1 MGGGIVHAKARTTAA
16 KSPARAQLIERMKEI
31 AAAVEKERD
40 DATRQVEL
48 GSPAAAV
55 RVSRQ
60 ETDVCQQPQRS
71 VFGSEA
77 CTAVV
82 DSLVAPLGRLV

>member
-1 MGGGIVHAKARTTAA
+1 MHAKARTTAA

-55 RVSRQ
+55 RDSRP

-71 VFGSEA
+71 VLCSEA
-77 CTAVV
+77 CAPVV
-82 DSLVAPLGRLV
+82 YSPVPPLGRLM

>member
-1 MGGGIVHAKARTTAA
+1 MHAKARKTAA

-31 AAAVEKERD
+31 AAAVEKERV

-60 ETDVCQQPQRS
+60 ETAVCQQSQRS
-71 VFGSEA
+71 VSVARLAPRLWTVLCPLSGGLSE
-77 CTAVV
+77 
-82 DSLVAPLGRLV
+82 L

>member
-1 MGGGIVHAKARTTAA
+1 MHAKARTTAA

-31 AAAVEKERD
+31 AAAVEKERA

-60 ETDVCQQPQRS
+60 ETEVCQQSQRS
-71 VFGSEA
+71 VSVARLAPRLWTVLCPLSGGLSE
-77 CTAVV
+77 
-82 DSLVAPLGRLV
+82 L